1 MSTPIARKQSNRNG
15 FTRSLVVLQLSQM
28 YLDNANKIRALNVV
42 IILNDIKICNKYLF
56 IT

>member
-1 MSTPIARKQSNRNG
+1 MIYYFFRKE
-15 FTRSLVVLQLSQM
+15 
-28 YLDNANKIRALNVV
+28 ANKIRALNVV